1 MYRAK
6 LSSEK
11 GVTLSA
17 LVLYMVIMVI
27 VIGIMTTIS
36 SFFFRNVYSVI
47 DTPKYLSE
55 MNKFIMFFGVD
66 VKNYSYAT
74 VTDDTI
80 QFENGPTYKYQDGYI
95 YRNDLAIANAIMNCT
110 FTGSEIEV
118 GNVTKNIINVNV
130 QIGKNDDKSVTKN
143 IDLTLKY
150 W

>member
-6 LSSEK
+6 VSSEK

-66 VKNYSYAT
+66 V
-74 VTDDTI
+74 
-80 QFENGPTYKYQDGYI
+80 
-95 YRNDLAIANAIMNCT
+95 
-110 FTGSEIEV
+110 
-118 GNVTKNIINVNV
+118 
-130 QIGKNDDKSVTKN
+130 
-143 IDLTLKY
+143 
-150 W
+150 